1 MTTRDLLEQA
11 SLDALGLLD
20 EQERAEYEASFRA
33 ADPEIQA
40 QIRREQIRFADLTD
54 LLPPVEAPAGL
65 RARVLAA
72 VRDAIAAVSSPRA
85 TGGAAGRIGGPAFAG
100 RMIFNTAPVWRAAC
114 IGFATATVV
123 LSVFF
128 IWMSQEAHRIQS
140 MITSDNIA
148 EFLQQNAGP
157 NALEILA
164 SENLRDYAFI
174 PAAADYSA
182 LSARLL
188 VDPDK
193 GNAVLF
199 CKNLPQINGSY
210 RLVIES
216 TDGSKHPVR
225 FQNSGAI
232 VSVPVSID
240 LKSLGR
246 LVIEGPTGFGAREGE
261 ILRVDEV

>member
-20 EQERAEYEASFRA
+20 EQERAEYEAAFRA
-33 ADPEIQA
+33 AGPEVQA
-40 QIRREQIRFADLTD
+40 QIRREQLRFADLTD

-72 VRDAIAAVSSPRA
+72 VRDAIVAVSSPRT
-85 TGGAAGRIGGPAFAG
+85 TGGAVGRIGPALAG
-100 RMIFNTAPVWRAAC
+100 RAVFNTAPVWRAAC

-128 IWMSQEAHRIQS
+128 IWMSQEARRISS
-140 MITSDNIA
+140 MMTSDQIA
-148 EFLQQNAGP
+148 EYLQQNAGP

-164 SENLRDYAFI
+164 SENLRNYAFI
-174 PAAADYSA
+174 PAAADYST

-188 VDPDK
+188 VDPEK

-199 CKNLPQINGSY
+199 CKNLPQLNGSY
-210 RLVIES
+210 RLVIEA
-216 TDGSKHPVR
+216 TDGSKHPIR
-225 FQNSGAI
+225 FQNSGGI
-232 VSVPVSID
+232 VSVPITVD
-240 LKSLGR
+240 LASLGR
-246 LVIEGPTGFGAREGE
+246 MAIEGPTGFGAREGE

>member
-20 EQERAEYEASFRA
+20 EQERADYEASFRA
-33 ADPEIQA
+33 AAPDIQA
-40 QIRREQIRFADLTD
+40 QIRREQLRFADLTD
-54 LLPPVEAPAGL
+54 LLPPVDAPAGL

-72 VRDAIAAVSSPRA
+72 VRDAIVAVSSPK
-85 TGGAAGRIGGPAFAG
+85 TSGGAVGRIGPALAG
-100 RMIFNTAPVWRAAC
+100 RAVFNTAPVWRAAC

-128 IWMSQEAHRIQS
+128 IWMSQEARRIQS
-140 MITSDNIA
+140 MITSDSIA
-148 EFLQQNAGP
+148 EYLQQNAGP
-157 NALEILA
+157 SALEVLA
-164 SENLRDYAFI
+164 SDNLRNYAFI
-174 PAAADYSA
+174 PAAADYTT

-188 VDPDK
+188 VDPEQGK
-193 GNAVLF
+193 AVLF

-210 RLVIES
+210 RLIIES

-240 LKSLGR
+240 LSSLGH
-246 LVIEGPTGFGAREGE
+246 LVIEGPTGFGSREGE
-261 ILRVDEV
+261 ILRMDEV